1 MYLFNQQLFRG
12 VVFLLIFGSIAGNV
26 SPLHEVA
33 DFQHF
38 WLQI

>member
-1 MYLFNQQLFRG
+1 MNSEFFNKEIFAH
-12 VVFLLIFGSIAGNV
+12 FLETVSANV